1 MDLKESKNLLS
12 NKMKKYLF
20 LFSFLISVFVSL
32 PSYATHLIGGSL
44 GYEFLGVTATNEF
57 QFKII
62 LVTYTNCGPGS
73 NVPQPEGPILTVGI
87 YEHDIQND
95 PLAGIDK
102 SWLLDLDI
110 TLIDSTIIEP
120 NLPGGCSVGAS
131 TCIYKGVYEGIVNLP
146 LNFTG
151 FHVLYERCCRN
162 NSIVNLVAQESMT
175 FHAYISPPLLE
186 NSSPQFTDDPIPF
199 LCIGDTTTILNTAF
213 DPDGDEL
220 VFSFVEPYDAD
231 QSSATNPA
239 PNPPNP
245 TMNWPI
251 NNVTYIANDIS
262 IFY

>member
-1 MDLKESKNLLS
+1 
-12 NKMKKYLF
+12 MKKYLF

-110 TLIDSTIIEP
+110 TLIDSTYNRTKP
-120 NLPGGCSVGAS
+120 SWWLFCW
-131 TCIYKGVYEGIVNLP
+131 GIHMHLQ
-146 LNFTG
+146 
-151 FHVLYERCCRN
+151 RC
-162 NSIVNLVAQESMT
+162 L
-175 FHAYISPPLLE
+175 
-186 NSSPQFTDDPIPF
+186 
-199 LCIGDTTTILNTAF
+199 
-213 DPDGDEL
+213 
-220 VFSFVEPYDAD
+220 
-231 QSSATNPA
+231 
-239 PNPPNP
+239 
-245 TMNWPI
+245 
-251 NNVTYIANDIS
+251 
-262 IFY
+262 